1 MVTDLTNGKPFK
13 LILKFC
19 LPLMAGQLFQQLY
32 NMVDTVI
39 VGRFVGTA
47 ELSAVGSTGS
57 LLFLIIGFVVGMCT
71 GLSIPVSQA
80 FGERDYK
87 KMRRYFINSVYL
99 AVLISAFLT
108 VVTLVFIKQVLRIM
122 NTPDSIY
129 DLAYSYIS
137 IIFGGITA
145 TLFYNLF
152 SCVMRALGDSKTPLY
167 LLIFSSLVNIA
178 LDLLFVI
185 KMNLSVRGVAIATVI
200 AQGLSALLA
209 VYAIFKK
216 FNILL
221 PKKDEFLPSLSMC
234 GRLLYIGVPMALQIS
249 VTAVGSIMLQSA
261 VNKLGEDIIA
271 AVTVGGKT
279 QLMLIMPSETIGI
292 TMATYCGQNLG
303 ARKIHRINEGVRSSI
318 IMAMVYSVFS
328 FTLGH
333 FFGQKLALLFVPSTQ
348 TAVINYVGQFLR
360 TCSWFYP
367 FLSMLFIFR
376 NAIQGLGY
384 SVPAMLAGAF
394 ELAARAIMG
403 FLVIPVYG
411 YTAVCFANQSAW
423 LSAFIFLVPTY
434 LIVHSIV
441 KKKIEQGTVKI

>member
-1 MVTDLTNGKPFK
+1 
-13 LILKFC
+13 
-19 LPLMAGQLFQQLY
+19 MAGQLFQQLY
-32 NMVDTVI
+32 NMVDSVI

-57 LLFLIIGFVVGMCT
+57 LLFLIIGFVTGMCT

-99 AVLISAFLT
+99 AVIISAFLT
-108 VVTLVFIKQVLRIM
+108 VITLLFIKQVLRVM

-129 DLAYSYIS
+129 SLAYSYIS
-137 IIFGGITA
+137 VIFGGITA
-145 TLFYNLF
+145 TMFYNLF

-167 LLIFSSLVNIA
+167 LLVFSSLVNIV

-185 KMNLSVRGVAIATVI
+185 KLNMSVRGVAIATVI
-200 AQGLSALLA
+200 AQGLSSVLA

-216 FNILL
+216 FGILL
-221 PKKDEFLPSLSMC
+221 PKKGEFLPSLDMC

-279 QLMLIMPSETIGI
+279 QLMLVMPSETIGI

-303 ARKIHRINEGVRSSI
+303 ARKIDRINEGVKNSI
-318 IMAMVYSVFS
+318 AMAMAYSVFS
-328 FTLGH
+328 FTVGH
-333 FFGQKLALLFVPSTQ
+333 FFGSELALLFVPSTQ
-348 TAVINYVGQFLR
+348 TAVIAYVGRFLK

-394 ELAARAIMG
+394 ELVARAVMG
-403 FLVIPVYG
+403 FAVIPRYDFA
-411 YTAVCFANQSAW
+411 AVCFANQSAW
-423 LSAFIFLVPTY
+423 LSAFVFLVPTY

-441 KKKIEQGTVKI
+441 KKKIEQGKVRV